1 MARVLITGASR
12 GIGRALA
19 LTMAAR
25 GHEVIAATRQPSPD
39 DAGATVGRSIRLDV
53 TDPSSIALAAARLA
67 DAPLDIL
74 VNNAGIFGYRG
85 AGLGRIDDQVWHE
98 VMATNVMG
106 AYRVAEAFLPHLRRG
121 KARKLV
127 TISSRMGSMGANNT
141 GGEYIYRSSKAAVN
155 AVMRSLAIDLAPEGM
170 TVVVLHPGWVRTDM
184 GGRNAALDVATSAA
198 GLAGV
203 IERLRPSMSGGFFDY
218 DGTPLVW

>member
-1 MARVLITGASR
+1 M
-12 GIGRALA
+12 
-19 LTMAAR
+19 TMATQ
-25 GHEVIAATRQPSPD
+25 GHEVIGTTRKP
-39 DAGATVGRSIRLDV
+39 ATVIPGAPGCRSIQLDV
-53 TDPSSIALAAARLA
+53 SDPASIDAAASRLHGEA
-67 DAPLDIL
+67 LDIL

-85 AGLGRIDDQVWHE
+85 AGLGRIDDEVWRE

-121 KARKLV
+121 KDRKLV
-127 TISSRMGSMGANNT
+127 TISSRMGSMGANTT

-155 AVMRSLAIDLAPEGM
+155 AVMRSLAIDLAPEGIIVAM
-170 TVVVLHPGWVRTDM
+170 LHPGWVRTEM
-184 GGRNAALDVATSAA
+184 GGPQAALDVATSAA

-203 IERLRPSMSGGFFDY
+203 IERLDRSMTGGFFDY